1 MSVANSAC
9 FHCGEPIPPGVTY
22 SVRVRDRDEPVCCA
36 GCRAVAELI
45 AGIGL
50 EDFYRFRT
58 GPSPTPGS
66 SSADAAV
73 WESYDRPELLDQLTC
88 LEAQER
94 RSASFV
100 LEGLQCAACAWLV
113 ERVLG
118 REAAV
123 ERVSVNCATA
133 RVHIAWDPAR
143 IALSSLLARMAAL
156 GYRPH
161 PVTVES
167 IRDVAREE
175 RRLTLKRLFV
185 AGLGMMQVMMCAY
198 ALYAGDFYGIETHLR
213 QYLRIVSL
221 LVSTPVM
228 FYAGWPFL
236 ANAWRALRRRAVV
249 MDVPV
254 AIALVLAYGASV
266 WNTYRGSGQ
275 VYFDSVTMF
284 IFFLTLARS
293 VEMFARHHTGGAT
306 DALARMMPFV
316 AHRASSGGVVG
327 ERAPQDVPVTALVP
341 GDELVVHPGEAVP
354 ADAAIIAGSA
364 RIDEALLT
372 GESLPVRRGPGDRL
386 LAGSLNLDVPLRAR
400 VTAVGSATVLSGI
413 IALLERAQATKP
425 RMVTQADRLAAWFL
439 KRILLTT
446 ALVCGIWLVVEPGR
460 AFDATLAVLVVT
472 CPCALSLA
480 MPAAIAATT
489 AAMARLGILVT
500 RGDAIESLAR
510 ITHAVFD
517 KTGTLTTGRMA
528 VLECRTVGAND
539 EPRCRAI
546 AASLERAAEH
556 PIARAFAAGPANLA
570 PAQDI
575 RMIPAAGI
583 EGEVGGRRYRI
594 GRPGFVAGLR
604 EQKAQSHS
612 GADERSEISLGDQ
625 REELAVFRL
634 HDDLRPEVPET
645 IRALKRRG
653 IQCEILSGD
662 GLVAVAQAA
671 RACGIDI
678 MHARQ
683 SPADKL
689 TRIRTLER
697 KGAIIAMVGDGINDA
712 PVLRGAAV
720 SIAMGDRSPLA
731 CATADLIL
739 IGESLAP
746 LPAAIDVAKR
756 MRQVGRQNLVWA
768 AGYNLVALPLAAFGF
783 VPPWLAAIGMS
794 LSSMF
799 VVANALR
806 LAPRRAPA
814 RRTRAIALT
823 EASDSGARAV

>member
-1 MSVANSAC
+1 MSVAKSAC
-9 FHCGEPIPPGVTY
+9 FHCAQPIPPGVTW
-22 SVRVRDRDEPVCCA
+22 SVRVHDRDEAVCCV

-58 GPSPTPGS
+58 GPSPTPRPN
-66 SSADAAV
+66 SADTAV
-73 WESYDRPELLDQLTC
+73 WESYDRPELLEQLTR
-88 LEAQER
+88 LEAPSR

-113 ERVLG
+113 ERVLA
-118 REAAV
+118 REPAV

-143 IALSSLLARMAAL
+143 IALSSLLGKMLAL

-161 PVTVES
+161 PVTAES
-167 IRDVAREE
+167 IRGLAREE

-198 ALYAGDFYGIETHLR
+198 ALYAGDFYGIETDLR
-213 QYLRIVSL
+213 GYLRIVSL

-236 ANAWRALRRRAVV
+236 ENAWRALRRRAVV

-316 AHRASSGGVVG
+316 AHRTRSGGAID
-327 ERAPQDVPVTALVP
+327 EAAPQDVPVTALAP
-341 GDELVVHPGEAVP
+341 GDELVIYPGEAVP
-354 ADAAIIAGSA
+354 ADGVIVAGSA

-372 GESLPVRRGPGDRL
+372 GESLPVCRGPGDRL

-400 VTAVGSATVLSGI
+400 ITAVGPATVLSGI
-413 IALLERAQATKP
+413 VALLERAQATKP
-425 RMVTQADRLAAWFL
+425 RMATQADHLAAWFL
-439 KRILLTT
+439 KRILVTT
-446 ALVCGIWLVVEPGR
+446 ALVCGAWLLIEPGR

-517 KTGTLTTGRMA
+517 KTGTLTTGRIA
-528 VLECRTVGAND
+528 VLGCRTVAALD
-539 EPRCRAI
+539 EVKCRAI
-546 AASLERAAEH
+546 AAALERATEH
-556 PIARAFAAGPANLA
+556 PIARALAAAPMGIA
-570 PAQDI
+570 PAQDV
-575 RMIPAAGI
+575 RVIPAAGI

-594 GRPGFVAGLR
+594 GRPSFVAGLR
-604 EQKAQSHS
+604 EQSAPLHILE
-612 GADERSEISLGDQ
+612 DERAEISLGDE

-634 HDDLRPEVPET
+634 HDELRPEVPET
-645 IRALKRRG
+645 IQALKSRG

-662 GLVAVAQAA
+662 GMVAVAQAA
-671 RACGIDI
+671 RACGIDV
-678 MHARQ
+678 MRARQ

-689 TRIRTLER
+689 SRIRTLER
-697 KGAIIAMVGDGINDA
+697 EGAIVAMVGDGINDA

-720 SIAMGDRSPLA
+720 SIAMGNRSPLA

-756 MRQVGRQNLVWA
+756 MRHVARQNLGWA
-768 AGYNLVALPLAAFGF
+768 AGYNLVALPLAALGF

-823 EASDSGARAV
+823 EAADSSARAV